1 MTAKRLQ
8 PSFIILSRKCSGAC
22 LKRVSAPARYRRP
35 LPDRDKIMNTY
46 HATSTAYTHRAETGA
61 ARYGIRTSRGI
72 YPPVADFAPSHR
84 NPHPMRYGDRLN
96 IRLRFADGSENVIN
110 TDRVADLTE
119 LVGEVRQSARRRRGL
134 VRMSVRNL
142 TRGWTLEKPLMLYGD
157 AYPQPSRYRVNVTL

>member
-1 MTAKRLQ
+1 
-8 PSFIILSRKCSGAC
+8 
-22 LKRVSAPARYRRP
+22 
-35 LPDRDKIMNTY
+35 MNTY

-61 ARYGIRTSRGI
+61 ARYGIRTSRGV

-134 VRMSVRNL
+134 VRMSVRSLL
-142 TRGWTLEKPLMLYGD
+142 THVNSLAQQLNTAVFRKPKDGWSVCLKACSH
-157 AYPQPSRYRVNVTL
+157 AYRSSLDWQA